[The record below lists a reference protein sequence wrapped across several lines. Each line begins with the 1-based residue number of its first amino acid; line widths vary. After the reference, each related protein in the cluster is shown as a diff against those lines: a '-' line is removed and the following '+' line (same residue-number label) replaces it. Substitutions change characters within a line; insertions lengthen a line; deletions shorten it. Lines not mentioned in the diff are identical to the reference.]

1 MNIKTVIQRDQL
13 SQILCKT
20 IVLFCFILISAL
32 VTLVATQSAK
42 TRVSRQIRDVSSLAT
57 QECERKMTENV
68 QTYQEELRL
77 KFEKEWRIG
86 KGENVGS
93 ETVSGDLESE
103 NADLKLKLTRLEQQY
118 EMLLKK
124 YGDFKN
130 SRSDKQ

>member
-42 TRVSRQIRDVSSLAT
+42 SRVSRQIRDVSSLAT

-93 ETVSGDLESE
+93 KTVSGDLESE
-103 NADLKLKLTRLEQQY
+103 NAELKLKLTRLEQQY
-118 EMLLKK
+118 EIVLKK
-124 YGDFKN
+124 YGDLKN

>member
-130 SRSDKQ
+130 SRSDTQ